1 MSPRNIIAFINS
13 VRLSD
18 GILPCSTKYQP
29 LPPFTSSSWSF
40 PLYFAGKN
48 MGQSQLRHAQ
58 NVPRRNP
65 QQAPSNPTLPLR
77 LALPYDGPLPPPS
90 LPSALSTSSIPVI
103 SHTMHRGH
111 TLMTTLEGQPE
122 RRWVGRLLW
131 DPSAVCV
138 CCGQGVGRSGG
149 GCEAVPF
156 D

>member
-48 MGQSQLRHAQ
+48 MGQSQLRHAK

-111 TLMTTLEGQPE
+111 IHAHDDLGGATRKTLGGATAMGSQCRLCLLRPG
-122 RRWVGRLLW
+122 RWAQRGWV
-131 DPSAVCV
+131 
-138 CCGQGVGRSGG
+138 
-149 GCEAVPF
+149 
-156 D
+156 